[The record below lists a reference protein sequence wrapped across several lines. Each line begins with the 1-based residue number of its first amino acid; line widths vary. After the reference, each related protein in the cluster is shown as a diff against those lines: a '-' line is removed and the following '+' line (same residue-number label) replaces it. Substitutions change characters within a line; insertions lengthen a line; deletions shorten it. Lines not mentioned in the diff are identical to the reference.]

1 MTNAKIGVA
10 LVGGYALGRT
20 KKAKLAIGLG
30 MFLAGRKLSVDPRQ
44 LGRLVAD
51 SPFLSSLNDQ
61 ARRELVDATKS
72 AATSALTRRVSG
84 LADSLHERTL
94 DLGEPGRRLRR
105 ATGGEDEDAEGAEDA
120 ENSEEPAEDSDG
132 AADRSKAEAEET
144 DAEETDAEE
153 TDAGAEAE
161 PRRERGAKASSRSA
175 SKRSTAKAAPA
186 KAASKPRSAS
196 RKSGTAKAASGTGK
210 ATSGARKAT
219 SGARRTT
226 RQGGGHG

>member
-1 MTNAKIGVA
+1 MMTNAKIGVA

-105 ATGGEDEDAEGAEDA
+105 ATGGEDEDAEGAED
-120 ENSEEPAEDSDG
+120 SEEPAEDSDG
-132 AADRSKAEAEET
+132 AADRSKADPEET
-144 DAEETDAEE
+144 ESEE

-161 PRRERGAKASSRSA
+161 PRRERGAKASSRPA

-186 KAASKPRSAS
+186 KAASKPQSAS